1 MSPETRPKKSYL
13 INPDF
18 FLMNSTS
25 GNDNMIFDIAH
36 CIFSFCEIRKFCH
49 LSPFFCLGMPGFHV
63 RRIIASWSVTST
75 NWNEHFGSWCFH
87 GSIWGNVVHVSTILI
102 DSARFWG
109 RQLKNLPKPLLRGLN
124 LCESPVTPMI
134 WNFLAS
140 AMIGY
145 ICMHVMI
152 SSSISISWQNA
163 AGWIKG
169 SRIHSII
176 SAMNA
181 ERFGLSCSIQFRAA
195 LYRFQFWSI
204 SSAFLHALQAM
215 FVDGWR

>member
-1 MSPETRPKKSYL
+1 MILRMANCSLLVCRNHQLKWELRFLLLSWVNLRSIDTRWYNFGRLPQNDFAYAKSRDV
-13 INPDF
+13 I
-18 FLMNSTS
+18 
-25 GNDNMIFDIAH
+25 
-36 CIFSFCEIRKFCH
+36 
-49 LSPFFCLGMPGFHV
+49 
-63 RRIIASWSVTST
+63 
-75 NWNEHFGSWCFH
+75 WCFEN
-87 GSIWGNVVHVSTILI
+87 WP
-102 DSARFWG
+102 
-109 RQLKNLPKPLLRGLN
+109 QPLLRGLN

-145 ICMHVMI
+145 ICMHVMM

-176 SAMNA
+176 SAIYA

-195 LYRFQFWSI
+195 LYRFQFFLIVSNACLILYSIVKNLSI
-204 SSAFLHALQAM
+204 SIRAKGLFGHYILYKQ
-215 FVDGWR
+215 